1 MTDAKSGPVEV
12 LDASIITQLTEG
24 EIGVQVAT
32 ARRYPRSIQ
41 GFKEELAGLAT
52 IDRETADDCFYELSR
67 RTKGGGMKV
76 IKGPSIRLAEMAL
89 YSWTNSRVD
98 ARVVEI
104 GATHVT
110 AQATFMDLERNIGVR
125 IEKRRR
131 ITHTDGTRY
140 NEDMI
145 NTTANAAVAVAYRDA
160 VWKGIPKSHLREVE
174 QQINA
179 VILGT
184 EKTLPK
190 RRESAMEHFKGMGVE
205 EGQILEHFNR
215 KRVEDL
221 TLEDV
226 AHLRMYA
233 TGIKDGDTS
242 IDTLFGEGEV
252 AKGAKSTTDAESLDR
267 VAADPKRKATKKADP
282 AKEPA
287 KDEGPPLEMETPA
300 DEGSPNAEQP
310 PATDAEAGVDED
322 EGW

>member
-1 MTDAKSGPVEV
+1 MNDKAKSGPVEV

-52 IDRETADDCFYELSR
+52 IDRETADDCFYELPPR
-67 RTKGGGMKV
+67 KGGGGKV
-76 IKGPSIRLAEMAL
+76 IRGPSIRLAEMAL
-89 YSWTNSRVD
+89 YSWGNARVD

-104 GATHVT
+104 GADHVT

-131 ITHTDGTRY
+131 ITRSDGTRY
-140 NEDMI
+140 SEDMI

-190 RRESAMEHFKGMGVE
+190 RRDAAMEHFKDLGVE

-215 KRVEDL
+215 RRVEDL

-242 IDTLFGEGEV
+242 IDTLFGEGE
-252 AKGAKSTTDAESLDR
+252 A
-267 VAADPKRKATKKADP
+267 
-282 AKEPA
+282 
-287 KDEGPPLEMETPA
+287 
-300 DEGSPNAEQP
+300 N
-310 PATDAEAGVDED
+310 ED
-322 EGW
+322 EGWDLP